1 MIIDTLTAAS
11 TSAEWID
18 RMVGK
23 VVSYYGLSYRKA
35 RPCTITTT
43 RYTYL
48 PTVPSTDRRSERYG
62 NNNFLT
68 YVPSACNVE

>member
-11 TSAEWID
+11 TSTEWID
-18 RMVGK
+18 HMVGK

-48 PTVPSTDRRSERYG
+48 PTVLYRLPTDG
-62 NNNFLT
+62 PKDTVIITF
-68 YVPSACNVE
+68 